1 MHRGCGPSPAAE
13 SSDSVSN
20 PGIGRL
26 GPTAIPVHAPDE
38 MQFSPRSLPL
48 PSGPRALGALVLIQ
62 ALLLAVPIGAGWW
75 HLGKVRQEALTLRGQ
90 ALLHGLADPAGS
102 DPERFVRLAM
112 AAPDVRYARVS
123 SGNGR
128 VLAQAGDARA
138 LLPTS
143 PGHDAADGLIRLE
156 RRQAGAQPGPRAEL
170 RLEIGMS
177 ARRDRAAQT
186 RLAWQGL
193 GLVLLESLLLGALL
207 LARQRRAR
215 AAAAPAE
222 PTRPPAP
229 AELETLR
236 QAEQRQRHILEHI
249 LDGILTLD
257 AHQRIRLVSPAAGRI
272 LHREPEALGGLWL
285 GDLFAEPARELIED
299 LLRQDD
305 PMALAEPMIVEALL
319 PEGRGSV
326 PLELRLARL
335 DGAGRQTGADR
346 HLLVMR
352 DMSEQLAAQE
362 ALRLRG
368 RIIDAIGVGIVI
380 ADARQPDQPIVY
392 TNVAFERM
400 TGWRFAEVVGRNCRL
415 LQGPGT
421 DAQQVARLREAVRTG
436 SDIEVLLLNYTREG
450 RPFWNE
456 LRVMPIHD
464 GAGLPTH
471 FVALQTDASARIA
484 SQQAIERSEARLRR
498 VQDASHDGMVGVD
511 AAGRIESINA
521 GASRMFGYP
530 EPELLGHGFDMLVPG
545 DFAEAGLEP
554 AEREFE
560 ARHRD
565 GTGRWIALR
574 WSRLDDHD
582 RPDPDELH
590 YLGVIHDISGRKRTE
605 QELRHAKEAAEDAA
619 SAKSE
624 FLANMSHEIRTPM
637 HGVLGAIEM
646 LQDTPL
652 SGRQERYLDTAR
664 TSASILL
671 GVIDEI
677 LDFSRLEAGKLRI
690 ESIDFDLRRTV
701 EDVTAMLAQRAH
713 AKKLELACFIAPEV
727 PETVRGDPIR
737 LRQVLVNL
745 VGNAIK
751 FTERGEVVVSVALE
765 DGARLRLEVRDTG
778 IGIAPDKQAQLFQ
791 PFTQADSSTSRRFG
805 GSGLGLSIARRLV
818 ELMQG
823 AIGLDSR
830 GEGQGARFWFTLPLQ
845 AAPQGAGGGS
855 SSGGGLRGR
864 DFSGTR
870 ILVVDDNA
878 TNRVILHRYLT
889 AWSSQSG
896 SASSGEEAL
905 AKLQDAAASGRPYEV
920 ALLDLNMPEMDGYTL
935 VRAIQA
941 DPLLAPMPLI
951 MLSSSIQ
958 DPQRLEGLRVDIW
971 LDKPVRQ
978 SDLHDA
984 IATVLQRRPLPA
996 PSSRRASRREPVQFA
1011 GERVLLVEDNEI
1023 TREVGAQMLRKR
1035 GLEVGLAEDGLK
1047 AVEAII
1053 TGDWDIVLMDI
1064 QMPGMDGHDATRA
1077 VRQWELRQDR
1087 PRLPII
1093 ALTAHA
1099 LPADR
1104 DKCLAAGMD
1113 DHVVKPYSADTLAAA
1128 IARWLRPAS
1137 SREGLAPAP
1146 LPAEGE
1152 AELDA
1157 GRLAEVRAL
1166 MGEAFDALLDKALE
1180 SLADEIALLRQACA
1194 HDDAQAAGELLHRL
1208 KNTAGDIGAMRLH
1221 ALAARL
1227 EKEGAGS
1234 AAAPHGRL
1242 PAPQDLAALEQ
1253 ATGRV
1258 GQALHALR
1266 DDRQRNTGRS
1276 D

>member
-1 MHRGCGPSPAAE
+1 M
-13 SSDSVSN
+13 
-20 PGIGRL
+20 
-26 GPTAIPVHAPDE
+26 
-38 MQFSPRSLPL
+38 PL
-48 PSGPRALGALVLIQ
+48 PTNPRALGALVLIQ

-75 HLGKVRQEALTLRGQ
+75 HLGLVRQEALTLRGQ
-90 ALLHGLADPAGS
+90 TLLHGLADPAGS
-102 DPERFVRLAM
+102 DPDRFVRLAM

-156 RRQAGAQPGPRAEL
+156 RRQTGAQPGPRAEL

-177 ARRDRAAQT
+177 AQRDRAAQT
-186 RLAWQGL
+186 RLAWQGM
-193 GLVLLESLLLGALL
+193 GLVLLESLLVGALL
-207 LARQRRAR
+207 RRRQQRLAHEGVAD
-215 AAAAPAE
+215 AASA
-222 PTRPPAP
+222 PPAP

-236 QAEQRQRHILEHI
+236 QAEQRQRHILAHI

-285 GDLFAEPARELIED
+285 GELFAEPARALIED

-335 DGAGRQTGADR
+335 DGPGRETGADR

-380 ADARQPDQPIVY
+380 ADARLPDQPIVY

-421 DAQQVARLREAVRTG
+421 DAQAVARLREAVRTG

-464 GAGLPTH
+464 GAGRPTH
-471 FVALQTDASARIA
+471 FVALQTDVSARIA

-498 VQDASHDGMVGVD
+498 VQDASHDGMVVVD

-521 GASRMFGYP
+521 GAARMFGYP
-530 EPELLGHGFDMLVPG
+530 EPALLGHGFDMLVPG
-545 DFAEAGLEP
+545 AFAEAGLET

-574 WSRLDDHD
+574 WSRLDDHE

-765 DGARLRLEVRDTG
+765 DDMRLRLEVRDTG

-823 AIGLDSR
+823 RIGLDSR

-845 AAPQGAGGGS
+845 AAPHAG
-855 SSGGGLRGR
+855 GGGLRGR

-996 PSSRRASRREPVQFA
+996 PSGRRAGRREPVQFA

-1047 AVEAII
+1047 AVEAIL

-1128 IARWLRPAS
+1128 IARWLRPSS
-1137 SREGLAPAP
+1137 SREGGAPVPAPA
-1146 LPAEGE
+1146 ESG

-1194 HDDAQAAGELLHRL
+1194 HDDTQAAGELLHRL

-1227 EKEGAGS
+1227 EKESAGS
-1234 AAAPHGRL
+1234 ATAAQGRL

-1266 DDRQRNTGRS
+1266 ERPQDTGR
-1276 D
+1276 DP

>member
-1 MHRGCGPSPAAE
+1 MRC
-13 SSDSVSN
+13 
-20 PGIGRL
+20 R
-26 GPTAIPVHAPDE
+26 
-38 MQFSPRSLPL
+38 R
-48 PSGPRALGALVLIQ
+48 
-62 ALLLAVPIGAGWW
+62 
-75 HLGKVRQEALTLRGQ
+75 
-90 ALLHGLADPAGS
+90 
-102 DPERFVRLAM
+102 
-112 AAPDVRYARVS
+112 
-123 SGNGR
+123 
-128 VLAQAGDARA
+128 AQAVEQ
-138 LLPTS
+138 
-143 PGHDAADGLIRLE
+143 HVHV
-156 RRQAGAQPGPRAEL
+156 AGYQ
-170 RLEIGMS
+170 
-177 ARRDRAAQT
+177 
-186 RLAWQGL
+186 
-193 GLVLLESLLLGALL
+193 VL
-207 LARQRRAR
+207 QRRAR

-222 PTRPPAP
+222 PTRQPAP

-471 FVALQTDASARIA
+471 FVALQTDVSARIA

-498 VQDASHDGMVGVD
+498 VQDASHDGMVVVD

-545 DFAEAGLEP
+545 AFAEAGLEP

-845 AAPQGAGGGS
+845 AAPQGAGGGG

-878 TNRVILHRYLT
+878 VNQKVASVMLQRY
-889 AWSSQSG
+889 G
-896 SASSGEEAL
+896 CMV
-905 AKLQDAAASGRPYEV
+905 DVAASGIEACSMVNMLPY
-920 ALLDLNMPEMDGYTL
+920 DLVLMDCQMPEMDGY
-935 VRAIQA
+935 
-941 DPLLAPMPLI
+941 
-951 MLSSSIQ
+951 
-958 DPQRLEGLRVDIW
+958 
-971 LDKPVRQ
+971 
-978 SDLHDA
+978 
-984 IATVLQRRPLPA
+984 
-996 PSSRRASRREPVQFA
+996 
-1011 GERVLLVEDNEI
+1011 
-1023 TREVGAQMLRKR
+1023 
-1035 GLEVGLAEDGLK
+1035 
-1047 AVEAII
+1047 
-1053 TGDWDIVLMDI
+1053 
-1064 QMPGMDGHDATRA
+1064 DATRTIRKREA
-1077 VRQWELRQDR
+1077 DLRVKK
-1087 PRLPII
+1087 RLPII
-1093 ALTAHA
+1093 ALTANA
-1099 LPADR
+1099 MEGNA
-1104 DKCLAAGMD
+1104 DKCLASGMD
-1113 DHVVKPYSADTLAAA
+1113 DFLSKPIRPEALLEKLGQYLPRAAAPTEGATKMTPVAVSQPSLAVGPEAPHRDSPEWASLREVHDMLGDDYGQLLQMYLQEAPGKVKDITQAIQSGNLETTRSVAHNLKGSSLAIGVQDLATLLGQIEAHASQGEVDSLAALGCQLTPLFEHTDS
-1128 IARWLRPAS
+1128 RLRLF
-1137 SREGLAPAP
+1137 LAD
-1146 LPAEGE
+1146 
-1152 AELDA
+1152 ELT
-1157 GRLAEVRAL
+1157 AEVR
-1166 MGEAFDALLDKALE
+1166 
-1180 SLADEIALLRQACA
+1180 
-1194 HDDAQAAGELLHRL
+1194 
-1208 KNTAGDIGAMRLH
+1208 
-1221 ALAARL
+1221 
-1227 EKEGAGS
+1227 
-1234 AAAPHGRL
+1234 
-1242 PAPQDLAALEQ
+1242 
-1253 ATGRV
+1253 
-1258 GQALHALR
+1258 
-1266 DDRQRNTGRS
+1266 
-1276 D
+1276 